1 MTVLPFQMRFFAT
14 FVASTDIVS
23 CLCVA
28 RSSNCFRF
36 FRFVFCSDEFLST
49 VAFLHRLL
57 LFHPMSTPVLFLFLY
72 ISFTS
77 ILCCCSA
84 SFSFFDIASPH
95 RLSPS
100 FPSHIIPFPYRSFSQ
115 PSPLKIPSIPNLT
128 IPVKLDSTPI
138 STEHPLSLRPN
149 PLVLAFVNQQLYAR
163 LRLVTASQSNKKTC
177 EVFAKN
183 MLRAPY

>member
-1 MTVLPFQMRFFAT
+1 MGFFAT

-28 RSSNCFRF
+28 RSLNCFRF

-49 VAFLHRLL
+49 IAFLHRLL
-57 LFHPMSTPVLFLFLY
+57 LFHRMSTPVLFLFLY

-77 ILCCCSA
+77 ILCCCLA
-84 SFSFFDIASPH
+84 SFSYFSFFDIASPH

-100 FPSHIIPFPYRSFSQ
+100 FPSHIIPFPYRSFSK
-115 PSPLKIPSIPNLT
+115 PSPLKIPLIPNPT

-149 PLVLAFVNQQLYAR
+149 PFVLPFVNQQLYAR
-163 LRLVTASQSNKKTC
+163 LRLVTVSQSYDKTC

-183 MLRAPY
+183 MLQAPY